1 MDKLYYRY
9 WGKANSKETSGE
21 SFHLLVYHCL
31 DVAACGYMYLSGK
44 NIWVYTLSKQ
54 LGLPAEQLRRIF
66 TFFLALH
73 DIGKFSRSFQGIV
86 QGLSQDLVPAIK
98 GMPYDER
105 HDSLGYWLWRDAD
118 AFKALFSE
126 ELDLDSRKLRRAQ
139 QLSVLFEIV
148 TGHHGQ
154 PPKNSPVYLSNY
166 FTEDDIEACCQF
178 AQDLFTLWLTS
189 EDRQWLADKENAER
203 IKQAS
208 WSLAG
213 LAVLADWSGSDQVY
227 FAYLA
232 KAMPLEKYWAEYA
245 LKKAE
250 KACHANPLFTSKIN
264 RYDTILQLFPFIIQ
278 PTPLQHYTMSVP
290 LADGPQLFLLE
301 DVTGAGKTE
310 AAMVLVHRLL
320 DKGHS
325 NGLYVGLPTMATAN
339 AMYERLASC
348 YQSLFSG
355 ESLASLVLSHG
366 ARHLSEAF
374 TESVQVEKQQSDTNY
389 QQDELSA
396 SAYCNAWLA
405 DSKKKALLAD
415 VGVGTIDQALL
426 SVLPARH
433 QSLRL
438 LGLMGKVLLVD
449 EVHAYDS
456 YMQVLL
462 ANLLQMHARQ
472 GGSVILLSATLPQ
485 SMKEKLVAAYAAGR
499 ELAAPDLSS
508 SAYPLAT
515 QYPAVTAVQQP
526 LATRP
531 QVARTVQ
538 VSHLSEYEEVNRL
551 ITDAVAQG
559 QTVCW
564 VRNTVDNVKQSYAK
578 LCEQMPE
585 HAERIHL
592 FHSRF
597 AMCDRQSIEQ
607 NVLHW
612 FGKKSDAD
620 MRKGRV
626 LVASQVVEQSLDLD
640 FDLMITDLAP
650 VDLLVQR
657 AGRLHR
663 HLRDVAGN
671 PLPDEETDQRD
682 KPVLYLF
689 SPRPDD
695 KADSDWLDDERFR
708 GSAAVYQDLGLL
720 WRSVKVLVDKGQYRM
735 PEDARYLIDS
745 VYSDEC
751 MLPTPEKVE
760 EASYAADGKRR
771 AEASMANFNQLDL
784 DAGYSRDSN
793 SAGWSEET
801 RIPTRL
807 SDETCNVVL
816 VVRSADGQWQP
827 YAGDVK
833 FGWDLSTVK
842 IREKLW
848 QEVEKLIPAEIGKEL
863 DQFQEHTPAL
873 RWVKLCPLEGGLA
886 GCYSKESGWL
896 GV

>member
-1 MDKLYYRY
+1 MEKLYYRY
-9 WGKANSKETSGE
+9 WGKANSKVQGGE
-21 SFHLLVYHCL
+21 PFHLLVYHCL
-31 DVAACGYMYLSGK
+31 DVAACGYVYLSGQNK
-44 NIWVYTLSKQ
+44 WTESLTSQLELSD
-54 LGLPAEQLRRIF
+54 EQLRRIF

-73 DIGKFSRSFQGIV
+73 DIGKFSRSFQGLAP
-86 QGLSQDLVPAIK
+86 GLSEALVPAVK

-126 ELDLDSRKLRRAQ
+126 ELDLDGRKLRRAR
-139 QLSVLFEIV
+139 QLSALFEIV
-148 TGHHGQ
+148 NGHHGQ
-154 PPKNSPVYLSNY
+154 PPKNNPVYLPNY
-166 FTEDDIEACCQF
+166 FTEEDIEACCQF
-178 AQDLFTLWLTS
+178 VQDLFNLWLTDA
-189 EDRQWLADKENAER
+189 DRKWLADKDNAER
-203 IKQAS
+203 IRQAS

-213 LAVLADWSGSDQVY
+213 LAVLADWSGSDQMHFPYCPQV
-227 FAYLA
+227 
-232 KAMPLEKYWAEYA
+232 MPLETYWSEHA
-245 LKKAE
+245 LKQAQE
-250 KACHANPLFTSKIN
+250 ASGDNPLFTSKIN
-264 RYDTILQLFPFIIQ
+264 RYESVQQLFPFIKQ
-278 PTPLQHYTMSVP
+278 PTPLQQYAMDVP

-320 DKGHS
+320 DKGYG

-348 YQSLFSG
+348 YQTLFSDD
-355 ESLASLVLSHG
+355 SPASLVLSHG

-374 TESVQVEKQQSDTNY
+374 TESVMVGRQQADKSY

-449 EVHAYDS
+449 EVHAYDP

-462 ANLLQMHARQ
+462 ANLLTMHARQ
-472 GGSVILLSATLPQ
+472 GGSAVLLSATLPQ
-485 SMKEKLVAAYAAGR
+485 SMKEKLTAAYACGR
-499 ELAAPDLSS
+499 GLAVPDLSGK
-508 SAYPLAT
+508 AYPLVT
-515 QYPAVTAVQQP
+515 QYPAVSQVQQSVE
-526 LATRP
+526 TRA

-538 VSHLSEYEEVNRL
+538 VEHLAEYQDVSRV
-551 ITDAVAQG
+551 IAHAVACG

-564 VRNTVDNVKQSYAK
+564 IRNTVDNVKQSYAR

-607 NVLHW
+607 NVLQW

-640 FDLMITDLAP
+640 FSIMISDLAP

-663 HLRDVAGN
+663 HLRDVLGN
-671 PLPDEETDQRD
+671 PLPDGETDQRD

-689 SPRPDD
+689 APRPDD
-695 KADSDWLDDERFR
+695 HAGSYWLEDERFR

-720 WRSVKVLVDKGQYRM
+720 WRSIKVLLDKGQYRM

-816 VVRSADGQWQP
+816 VVRGADGQWQP

-848 QEVEKLIPAEIGKEL
+848 QEVEKLIPAAISKEL
-863 DQFQEHTPAL
+863 GLLQEQTPAL
-873 RWVKLCPLEGGLA
+873 RWVKLCPLAGDLT

-896 GV
+896 G